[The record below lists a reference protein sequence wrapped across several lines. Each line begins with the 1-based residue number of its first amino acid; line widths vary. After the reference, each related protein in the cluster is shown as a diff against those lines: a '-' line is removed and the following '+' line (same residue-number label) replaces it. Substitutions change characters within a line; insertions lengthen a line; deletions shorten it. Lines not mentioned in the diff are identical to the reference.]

1 MWQVTKDSV
10 IKWNYYDGDEFN
22 HQSINRDKWHTS
34 FPWSRSV
41 LSQDIYYPDS
51 NVIVN
56 QGNVQFV
63 LKKQDFLLPLYD
75 WEIDTVTFKKK
86 KINLVDGKKFQYHYT
101 GGLIYSKKEYKY
113 GYFEIKFKAPV
124 GQGIWPAFWM
134 YAGKPNNEIDFFE
147 LKGEKEKQIHV
158 DIHCPD
164 GCSNFKEGPLG
175 YRKAWG
181 HWLKTTNKLKDGF
194 NIIAGEWTKNHI
206 KWYLNGELIAYS
218 NHSFDLGMGLTAG
231 TGIAKDGE
239 AFKPGPNKDTP
250 FPNYFHVDYIRVY
263 KTDTLPN
270 YSEIKNNLISGI
282 LPQIDSLNDFKV
294 SKARKKLKN
303 NRDKK
308 IKNKYVVTLSLMQI
322 TSNSLLLRVLG
333 VCKNDLINV
342 RFMNGSQIIKE
353 LSIKNNSEIIIPV
366 SNFKTVKFEAKVGNK
381 IITENII
388 VQ

>member
-282 LPQIDSLNDFKV
+282 LPKIDSLNDFKV

-322 TSNSLLLRVLG
+322 TENSLLLRVLG

-342 RFMNGSQIIKE
+342 RFTNGNQILKELAIIK
-353 LSIKNNSEIIIPV
+353 NSEIIIPV